1 MIKGKRF
8 WGSPGGMEREL
19 EKRAKKSGSWLGEQR
34 TTNRAMD
41 GKRQKRNWKRMSL
54 KVSG

>member
-1 MIKGKRF
+1 
-8 WGSPGGMEREL
+8 MEREL

-41 GKRQKRNWKRMSL
+41 GKRQKRNWKSRSL